1 MDLQKSKL
9 FIFITG
15 CLMGAADIV
24 PGVSG
29 GTVAFISGIYQ
40 RLINAL
46 KEINPKIL
54 LTIKNSGIAKAW
66 QQIDGNFLLVLF
78 SGVLLSVFSLAHV
91 VSYMLTNFPIITW
104 SVFFSLIFASSIH
117 MIRKI
122 QAYNLVNILTLILGA
137 ATAYCLSV
145 MLPLHL
151 AATPMNLFVS
161 GAIAIC
167 AMILPGISGSFIL
180 LLLGIYPEI
189 IVAVKELDIILL
201 AIFASGCI
209 VGILTFSQVLSWLLK
224 CYHALTLSFLTGL
237 MIGALAKVWPWKQHA
252 TDLTIKAIKVQPNL
266 SPWSYQQLTGNSNQ
280 LGITIAIFLVT
291 LLVMVIFEI
300 KASKQQ

>member
-1 MDLQKSKL
+1 
-9 FIFITG
+9 
-15 CLMGAADIV
+15 
-24 PGVSG
+24 
-29 GTVAFISGIYQ
+29 
-40 RLINAL
+40 
-46 KEINPKIL
+46 
-54 LTIKNSGIAKAW
+54 
-66 QQIDGNFLLVLF
+66 
-78 SGVLLSVFSLAHV
+78 
-91 VSYMLTNFPIITW
+91 
-104 SVFFSLIFASSIH
+104 
-117 MIRKI
+117 
-122 QAYNLVNILTLILGA
+122 
-137 ATAYCLSV
+137 